1 MEGFDEPEAVGAVED
16 PVDHHRRR
24 AETPERG
31 VGESRGEADIDRR
44 PPPGDAQL
52 RHIALGDLIEWRVS
66 RDSLIA
72 ANAWPASPTG
82 ALLGG
87 TEGGAQQ
94 DDPNDYANVCAYP
107 HCDCS
112 LRSTEESSHAA

>member
-1 MEGFDEPEAVGAVED
+1 MECFDEPEAVGAVED
-16 PVDHHRRR
+16 PVDHHRRC
-24 AETPERG
+24 AETPECG
-31 VGESRGEADIDRR
+31 VGEFRGDADIDRR

-52 RHIALGDLIEWRVS
+52 GHIALGDLIEWRVP

-87 TEGGAQQ
+87 TEAGAQH
-94 DDPNDYANVCAYP
+94 DDPNDYANACAYR
-107 HCDCS
+107 HCDFS
-112 LRSTEESSHAA
+112 LRSTCHA